1 MKRSRFIFSMSKV
14 SEAAEAD
21 TTVDTSVGD
30 AAVDTPTVEAKTPAA
45 GSAKARKRPNK
56 RKAEDSPAKAPP
68 AKAAKND
75 EATPKR
81 KSGRPVAEKKPK
93 VKESPVFVWL
103 IEVLVAADRPG
114 TRLRGSPMT
123 IATNDAE
130 PVVFAGVASI
140 CISLHALSSSQR

>member
-93 VKESPVFVWL
+93 VKESPVPFICLAYRGSCSSRSTRHAV
-103 IEVLVAADRPG
+103 
-114 TRLRGSPMT
+114 TRLADDYSY
-123 IATNDAE
+123 E
-130 PVVFAGVASI
+130 
-140 CISLHALSSSQR
+140 